1 MAQQSKVPA
10 ALAEDQV
17 PEPSPRRFGTLL
29 WLPWACIWYMDI
41 YAGGKN
47 THTKLTYIISYMK

>member
-17 PEPSPRRFGTLL
+17 PEPSPGRFGTLL
-29 WLPWACIWYMDI
+29 WLLWARIWYMDT
-41 YAGGKN
+41 YAGEKTPILN
-47 THTKLTYIISYMK
+47 SHI